1 MYNFKKSRQRTTINV
16 NNSYEGE
23 MIENK
28 VKRIMTNNE
37 PIEDTAPL
45 LYTAKSDGVI
55 NETNI
60 RNDKW
65 EQMTESREKGVLIR
79 MRRQEEINKKTT
91 GNEPNKEGASS

>member
-1 MYNFKKSRQRTTINV
+1 MYNFKKSRQSTTINV

-65 EQMTESREKGVLIR
+65 EQMTESREKGVLIL
-79 MRRQEEINKKTT
+79 I
-91 GNEPNKEGASS
+91 S

>member
-91 GNEPNKEGASS
+91 GNEPKNEGASS

>member
-1 MYNFKKSRQRTTINV
+1 MYKFKSNQKTTITH

-23 MIENK
+23 MIETK

-45 LYTAKSDGVI
+45 VYTPKGDGVI
-55 NETNI
+55 AETNI

-65 EQMTESREKGVLIR
+65 EQMLESREKGVLIR
-79 MRRQEEINKKTT
+79 MKRQEELNKKLT
-91 GNEPNKEGASS
+91 GNIPDDKGASS

>member
-1 MYNFKKSRQRTTINV
+1 MYKFITNKPTSITV

-23 MIENK
+23 TIEQK
-28 VKRIMTNNE
+28 VRRIMLNNE

-45 LYTAKSDGVI
+45 LYTAKKDGVI

-79 MRRQEEINKKTT
+79 MKRQEDFNKKTT
-91 GNEPNKEGASS
+91 GNNPEQEGASS